1 MLIKSEPS
9 SFIVDELYDLEELK
23 KTKGDN
29 GNYSYFI
36 LKKTNLTMQQAIIAV
51 AKSVGITSKRIHYCG
66 TKDKV
71 AITTQLISVQK
82 SNAEFA
88 QRILDAIKESEDIE
102 LTYLGQFNQRLNLSD
117 NIGNKFTITINEL
130 TEHEVKLLEE
140 KDSQF
145 EVFNCFQSQRFG
157 MCQNTHVIGL
167 LLIQQNVK
175 DALFEVLR
183 TLPSK
188 YIHEFEE
195 YLNLIENVH
204 INFDELSQ
212 EELSQEFVKIKEVF
226 PNFLKGYTSCIKHLI
241 HHPKDV
247 SGAFRTIPKK
257 IRTLYVHA
265 FQSAI
270 FNELI
275 INYKNKLTESEIL
288 YLVGFDLDEADL
300 LYSEMN
306 SILERLG
313 LTFEDLKLPHMPEL
327 CLYKTEKEIKSKVNN
342 YSFER
347 IEEESVK
354 ISFEL
359 GKGAYA
365 TQVIDELLKKNEI
378 ITFFNQ

>member
-1 MLIKSEPS
+1 MIIKSEPS

-71 AITTQLISVQK
+71 AITTQLISIQK
-82 SNAEFA
+82 SNTEFA

-130 TEHEVKLLEE
+130 NENEIKLLEN
-140 KDSQF
+140 KPQQF

-157 MCQNTHVIGL
+157 MCKNTHAIGL

-195 YLNLIENVH
+195 YLGLIENVH
-204 INFDELSQ
+204 INFDELTQ
-212 EELSQEFVKIKEVF
+212 EELSGEFLKIKEVF
-226 PNFLKGYTSCIKHLI
+226 PNFLKGYISCIKHLI
-241 HHPKDV
+241 YHPKDV

-270 FNELI
+270 FNELLLK
-275 INYKNKLTESEIL
+275 YKDSLSNSGIL
-288 YLVGFDLDEADL
+288 YLAGFDLNENDL
-300 LYSEMN
+300 LYSEMK

-342 YSFER
+342 YEFEKKSNDTVQ
-347 IEEESVK
+347 IK
-354 ISFEL
+354 FEL

-365 TQVIDELLKKNEI
+365 TQVIDELLDKNEI
-378 ITFFNQ
+378 ITFFN